1 MNCPHWIWRLF
12 YSIDYPVDNF
22 VVFNNNGRGQ
32 ITRELDLLAA
42 APHKFVKKVH
52 VVHMPSNLGCS
63 GAWNLIIKSFLKAP
77 YWVISNHDVM
87 YEPGF
92 LKEMNEKAQDKETGV
107 VHGKNGG
114 WDIFL
119 LKDWMV
125 KKYGLFDE
133 NLYPGYC
140 GRS

>member
-52 VVHMPSNLGCS
+52 IVHMPSNLG
-63 GAWNLIIKSFLKAP
+63 
-77 YWVISNHDVM
+77 
-87 YEPGF
+87 
-92 LKEMNEKAQDKETGV
+92 
-107 VHGKNGG
+107 
-114 WDIFL
+114 
-119 LKDWMV
+119 
-125 KKYGLFDE
+125 
-133 NLYPGYC
+133 
-140 GRS
+140 